1 MKNPLLAWG
10 VGCCA
15 FALALPAFAANG
27 SMPNMMVRDAAA
39 RRAQPQPPQRAQ
51 LASAPPRTILERSRV
66 PGVRDVLPR
75 P

>member
-1 MKNPLLAWG
+1 MNHPILAWG

-15 FALALPAFAANG
+15 LALALPANAANG
-27 SMPNMMVRDAAA
+27 SMPNLMVRDAAA
-39 RRAQPQPPQRAQ
+39 RRMQMQRQQRAD